1 VSTETVLTL
10 DWPAIA
16 GSGFVAAVIIGA
28 LTERLRRVFASRQE
42 LNGLG
47 DKFNALQSLYLQVR
61 ESADEARERAKANQA
76 AQKQQWERIA
86 EQVIKPLER
95 ITDRLEAVGEAQAA
109 QATALEFIGK
119 RLDQSEAQRSTS
131 YTHTSR
137 KKP

>member
-1 VSTETVLTL
+1 MTTDTVLTL
-10 DWPAIA
+10 DWQAIA
-16 GSGFVAAVIIGA
+16 GSGFAAAVLIGA
-28 LTERLRRVFASRQE
+28 LTERLRRVFATRQE

-61 ESADEARERAKANQA
+61 ESADEAQERAKASQA

-95 ITDRLEAVGEAQAA
+95 ITDRVEAMGEAQVA

-119 RLDQSEAQRSTS
+119 QLHQSEGQRVAS
-131 YTHTSR
+131 YTRATR
-137 KKP
+137 K